1 MTTHTDLSRL
11 LTPQSIAIIGASSN
25 NTSISGQPLRLMID
39 AGYAGKIYPVN
50 PKRDEV
56 QGIKA
61 YPDAQS
67 IPGPCDVA
75 LVAGVRSLTGAVPL
89 PGEGCRRRWCFLRAT
104 SGRC

>member
-1 MTTHTDLSRL
+1 MNELDSSFRWNDDLGKYALITNDMTTTSHTDISRL

-25 NTSISGQPLRLMID
+25 NTSISGQPLRLMLD

-56 QGIKA
+56 QGVKA

-75 LVAGVRSLTGAVPL
+75 LVA
-89 PGEGCRRRWCFLRAT
+89 AT
-104 SGRC
+104 SRG